1 MQSPGLSRSD
11 AIMRQNP
18 LLTQRVFFAAP
29 SHQAGAE
36 LTRDAPKRRFVVI
49 KLQKIL
55 LVITISGKTL
65 DSGLLPFRMTW

>member
-1 MQSPGLSRSD
+1 MQSPGSSRFD
-11 AIMRQNP
+11 TIMSQNP
-18 LLTQRVFFAAP
+18 LRKQRVFFVD
-29 SHQAGAE
+29 QAHLAGTE
-36 LTRDAPKRRFVVI
+36 LTHVAPKMRFVVI